1 MDKVLIHVKKTA
13 QVRAFGKL
21 PSLSSEIALV
31 KAYKIAKI
39 KTGERL
45 RFSHYAAELRHIGM
59 KHPQTPRILEN
70 TAELTEPR
78 HHVAHISVY
87 ARPLIPC
94 RFGDVIGR
102 VSDNDVKRLVGQ

>member
-31 KAYKIAKI
+31 KDYKIAKI

-59 KHPQTPRILEN
+59 KHPQLPVSLRIRLN
-70 TAELTEPR
+70 SRSHAITSLT
-78 HHVAHISVY
+78 
-87 ARPLIPC
+87 
-94 RFGDVIGR
+94 
-102 VSDNDVKRLVGQ
+102 